1 MAKGMHDACIVVGRV
16 ICTLKRTTLLDASK
30 PISEST
36 RPQHAT
42 TARYVLLHLAMEMTG
57 YTIKAMQRKIERGE
71 WVEGKVWIRAPDGR
85 VLISIPDFEKWV
97 EGR

>member
-1 MAKGMHDACIVVGRV
+1 MEA
-16 ICTLKRTTLLDASK
+16 LKE
-30 PISEST
+30 ISEST
-36 RPQHAT
+36 QAKHTT
-42 TARYVLLHLAMEMTG
+42 TARYVLLHLATAMTG

-85 VLISIPDFEKWV
+85 ILISIPGFELWV

>member
-1 MAKGMHDACIVVGRV
+1 
-16 ICTLKRTTLLDASK
+16 
-30 PISEST
+30 
-36 RPQHAT
+36 
-42 TARYVLLHLAMEMTG
+42 MEMTG